1 MIDYLLYNNYFWL
14 YIIVVESPGK
24 WDTMPKGVA
33 CHIVDLD
40 PKSTE
45 YSEVKSKF
53 VTSMGPLK
61 ILQNPPSSHGMVTK
75 MSMAPYGQWSQIIKI
90 ERIQNPFLHAQYV
103 AKKKTMDQ
111 HNPSNIVNER
121 ELFHGCPGDVV
132 EKISHHGFNR
142 SFAGKNGTY
151 VAMYVTSNKLY

>member
-1 MIDYLLYNNYFWL
+1 M
-14 YIIVVESPGK
+14 ESPGK

-53 VTSMGPLK
+53 EKSMGPLK
-61 ILQNPPSSHGMVTK
+61 MQQNPPSSCGMFANIGIAQYT
-75 MSMAPYGQWSQIIKI
+75 GQWNQIIKI

-121 ELFHGCPGDVV
+121 ELFHG
-132 EKISHHGFNR
+132 
-142 SFAGKNGTY
+142 
-151 VAMYVTSNKLY
+151 